1 MPDPFHL
8 SAWLLPLA
16 LGFGAGA
23 GFCLLS
29 CALAC
34 LVLSSAGCSAVI
46 FVTGRVV
53 CPMFSSLGL
62 ASASGSRSRFCFRR
76 RVSAFRPA
84 LWLVSFCPAR
94 GVVLSYSSQGALF
107 ARFFSSLGLASASGS
122 RSRSRCGGGL
132 WVRGGLGVRA
142 SFGSAGVSVFVLLRG
157 RLSGLRCCL
166 CLGVKHV

>member
-16 LGFGAGA
+16 FGLGFGAGA
-23 GFCLLS
+23 GFCFPS

-34 LVLSSAGCSAVI
+34 LVQSSAGCSAVI

-53 CPMFSSLGL
+53 CPILFISRLG
-62 ASASGSRSRFCFRR
+62 FCLWLSVSVSVRG

-94 GVVLSYSSQGALF
+94 DVVLSYLSQGALF
-107 ARFFSSLGLASASGS
+107 ARSFSSLGLASASGF
-122 RSRSRCGGGL
+122 RSRSRCGGGFL
-132 WVRGGLGVRA
+132 P
-142 SFGSAGVSVFVLLRG
+142 SVLR
-157 RLSGLRCCL
+157 SGLSRSVQR
-166 CLGVKHV
+166 GV